1 MHRTSIS
8 ESETTGVSRGATRR
22 IILAVGVAHFIN
34 DGYSSFLS
42 PLLPRLMEDLGMSIA
57 LAASLAMTWSLAGS
71 LIQPAAGYLA
81 DRYGR
86 KFFVVGGPLISA
98 IFLSLIGLAPSVEI
112 LALFLIVGG
121 MGSAAFHPPGAALSG
136 GAGEGKGSGV
146 RMSGFAFGGLFG
158 FAVGPLAVVGLVAA
172 VGLRSMWIA
181 MIPAILV
188 CGVLFVV
195 LPTDR
200 PHPDAALPPSPKE
213 MLRALLGPLG
223 VVFGISALSGFIQR
237 LFMTLSPII
246 SFQDGSSEANGALVL
261 SIYMAGQ
268 AAGTLVGGLLT
279 DRMDRAYLL
288 AGLTALSIPAHLFAF
303 WLPAGT
309 PLMLLSAFTAGG
321 LNLALMPPVI
331 VLAQEI
337 LPESKGVGSGIVMGL
352 AWATGSIV
360 VIGFGFLAD
369 GIGPRPAAII
379 SLPLLVIGTA
389 LAFHPALRLHRR
401 QAHG

>member
-1 MHRTSIS
+1 MHRTRFE
-8 ESETTGVSRGATRR
+8 ESETVGVSPGPGRR
-22 IILAVGVAHFIN
+22 IILAVGIAHFIN

-42 PLLPRLMEDLGMSIA
+42 PLLPRLMDDLGMSIA

-71 LIQPAAGYLA
+71 LFQPAAGYLA

-86 KFFVVGGPLISA
+86 KLFVVGGPLISA

-112 LALFLIVGG
+112 LALFLIIGG

-146 RMSGFAFGGLFG
+146 RMSAFAFGGLFG

-188 CGVLFVV
+188 CGVLFKV

-200 PHPDAALPPSPKE
+200 PHPDAAPPPSPRE
-213 MLRALLGPLG
+213 MLRALRGPLG
-223 VVFGISALSGFIQR
+223 VVFGVGALSGFIQR

-246 SFQDGSSEANGALVL
+246 SFRDGASEASGALVL

-268 AAGTLVGGLLT
+268 AAGTLLGGVLT
-279 DRMDRAYLL
+279 DRMDRVYLL
-288 AGLTALSIPAHLFAF
+288 AGLTALSIPAHFFTF
-303 WLPAGT
+303 WLPTGN
-309 PLMLLSAFTAGG
+309 PWMLLSAFAAGG

-337 LPESKGVGSGIVMGL
+337 LPDSKGVGSGIVMGL
-352 AWATGSIV
+352 AWATGSVV
-360 VIGFGFLAD
+360 VIGFGFIAD

-379 SLPLLVIGTA
+379 SLPLLMIGAA
-389 LAFHPALRLHRR
+389 LAFHPTLRHHRR
-401 QAHG
+401 PAHM

>member
-1 MHRTSIS
+1 M
-8 ESETTGVSRGATRR
+8 
-22 IILAVGVAHFIN
+22 LAVGVAHFIN